1 MATKATKPVGG
12 LTPNRAALE
21 RAIAALDPDD
31 AAAAVV
37 EAARSLASAVDA
49 DGLND
54 ALWREYRYALAA
66 LREACA
72 GGGDDELENVFEAVR
87 AAVRN
92 PKKS

>member
-1 MATKATKPVGG
+1 MAARATKPVGG
-12 LTPNRAALE
+12 LTGNANALE
-21 RAIAALDPDD
+21 RTVAVLAPGDD
-31 AAAAVV
+31 AAAVV
-37 EAARSLASAVDA
+37 EAARSLAGAVDS
-49 DGLND
+49 DPLND

-72 GGGDDELENVFEAVR
+72 NGGDDELEDAFDAVR